1 MTFFIG
7 FGYAVDITINKDNF
21 ITPNVSI
28 EVNMN

>member
-1 MTFFIG
+1 MSLIG
-7 FGYAVDITINKDNF
+7 FGYVADISINKDNF